1 MMKAKSHFKVSPKVG
16 QISKILLNKYLFAT
30 VVFFIWIAF
39 FDKNA
44 FVTQWSLSRTIDKL
58 EDEREFLIRET
69 EATRILQQDI
79 IANKEKYAR
88 EKYFMKRPGEQV
100 FIVE

>member
-1 MMKAKSHFKVSPKVG
+1 MNTKIRLKVNPRVG
-16 QISKILLNKYLFAT
+16 RISKILLNKYLFAAT
-30 VVFFIWIAF
+30 VFLVWIAF

-44 FVTQWSLSRTIDKL
+44 FVTQWSLGRTIVKL
-58 EDEREFLIRET
+58 EDEREFLINET

-100 FIVE
+100 FIVQ